1 MTRRE
6 LREHC
11 FKMLFS
17 VDFYKTGEEAKAQIR
32 TEYLENQKNEKTY
45 MMDGISLEKEQPE
58 KEN

>member
-17 VDFYKTGEEAKAQIR
+17 VDFYTTGEEAKAVFSVSR
-32 TEYLENQKNEKTY
+32 
-45 MMDGISLEKEQPE
+45 GG
-58 KEN
+58 

>member
-17 VDFYKTGEEAKAQIR
+17 VDFYTTGEVSQSTDAAVFSVSR
-32 TEYLENQKNEKTY
+32 
-45 MMDGISLEKEQPE
+45 GG
-58 KEN
+58 

>member
-1 MTRRE
+1 
-6 LREHC
+6 
-11 FKMLFS
+11 MLFS
-17 VDFYKTGEEAKAQIR
+17 VDFYTTGEEAKAQIR

>member
-17 VDFYKTGEEAKAQIR
+17 VDFYTTGEEAQS
-32 TEYLENQKNEKTY
+32 T
-45 MMDGISLEKEQPE
+45 DGAVFSVSGGG
-58 KEN
+58 

>member
-17 VDFYKTGEEAKAQIR
+17 VDFYTTGEEAKAQRRMIQ
-32 TEYLENQKNEKTY
+32 QKTAAFR
-45 MMDGISLEKEQPE
+45 
-58 KEN
+58 

>member
-17 VDFYKTGEEAKAQIR
+17 VDFYTTQSTDAAVFSVSRG
-32 TEYLENQKNEKTY
+32 
-45 MMDGISLEKEQPE
+45 G
-58 KEN
+58 

>member
-17 VDFYKTGEEAKAQIR
+17 VDFYTTGEEAKAQMQQYFQ
-32 TEYLENQKNEKTY
+32 TEN
-45 MMDGISLEKEQPE
+45 ISVQELLM
-58 KEN
+58 